1 MAQAATHVHW
11 LKELHS
17 FSFLLFKSDGC
28 SLAFLVLKLYF
39 AFFLLLLLLL
49 LSLPCTL
56 KRSSE

>member
-39 AFFLLLLLLL
+39 AFFVVVAVAVV
-49 LSLPCTL
+49 TL
-56 KRSSE
+56 HT